1 MLIVFS
7 LSTQVGFSAD
17 ETWDSAID
25 TWSLSEWQMASEP
38 QGGSGYDYSY
48 AGGHA
53 SYGDLGG
60 PIITT
65 QLFPK
70 IWLDLM
76 GKGGKWIK
84 QISHESK
91 ASIII
96 EEPLEGSKDQIITII
111 GT

>member
-1 MLIVFS
+1 
-7 LSTQVGFSAD
+7 
-17 ETWDSAID
+17 
-25 TWSLSEWQMASEP
+25 MASEP

-111 GT
+111 GTQDQIQNAQYLLQSNQCEAECT